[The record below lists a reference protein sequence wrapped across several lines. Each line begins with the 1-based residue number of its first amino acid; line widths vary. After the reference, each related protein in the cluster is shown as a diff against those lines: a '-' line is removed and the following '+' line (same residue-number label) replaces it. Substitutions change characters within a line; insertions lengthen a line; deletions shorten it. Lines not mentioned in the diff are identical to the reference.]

1 MIVYYY
7 STMVIKVFGYDIT
20 LEGTYRTWET
30 KEKDLLYIHRVVVPV
45 ALYGHGPLKK
55 KKITLTENM
64 SKL

>member
-1 MIVYYY
+1 MIVDYY

-20 LEGTYRTWET
+20 LEGTYRTSET
-30 KEKDLLYIHRVVVPV
+30 KEKDFLYIHRVVVPV

-55 KKITLTENM
+55 ITLTENM